1 MTKIR
6 QNRLELQKQN
16 MAHPWRVGDLCNA
29 LYNEIG
35 AGVIYRVLDV
45 KVKAHVYPGVIYRMS
60 LTVIPVHGVISDI
73 SNRRSRILDSAFCRP
88 LSIVDLST
96 EYASLGNFI
105 RDEVKKRSET
115 DDPRS
120 GDV

>member
-1 MTKIR
+1 MTKTR

-35 AGVIYRVLDV
+35 AGVIYRVMDV
-45 KVKAHVYPGVIYRMS
+45 KVTDRVWSGNNRTS
-60 LTVIPVHGVISDI
+60 LTVTPVHGVVSDI
-73 SNRRSRILDSAFCRP
+73 SNRRPRTLDSAFCRP

-120 GDV
+120 GNV